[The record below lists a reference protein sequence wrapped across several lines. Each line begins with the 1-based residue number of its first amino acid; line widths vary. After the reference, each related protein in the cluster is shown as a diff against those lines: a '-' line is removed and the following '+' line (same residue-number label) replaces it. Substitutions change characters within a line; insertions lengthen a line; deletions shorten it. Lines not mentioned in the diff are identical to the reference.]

1 MFTGKRLYQ
10 SLFLLLFSIKNIW
23 FCYLL
28 HSFSTHSF
36 YYTRV
41 FIQTM
46 SSFLYIFI
54 SHNTLTRDSKT
65 ALKWKLAISDRNND
79 YFYTNWLKEVFLTGF
94 KQANDVYLQ
103 HALLCEIFRK
113 TFCEIFHMQNIV
125 QNTVSLGTFL
135 TGFMRII
142 NVESNIGSRI
152 GFKYGTP
159 GMGIQHPKQEVIT
172 A

>member
-1 MFTGKRLYQ
+1 M
-10 SLFLLLFSIKNIW
+10 
-23 FCYLL
+23 
-28 HSFSTHSF
+28 
-36 YYTRV
+36 
-41 FIQTM
+41 
-46 SSFLYIFI
+46 
-54 SHNTLTRDSKT
+54 
-65 ALKWKLAISDRNND
+65 
-79 YFYTNWLKEVFLTGF
+79 FLTGF

-113 TFCEIFHMQNIV
+113 IFYEIFHMQNIV

-152 GFKYGTP
+152 SFKYGTP

>member
-1 MFTGKRLYQ
+1 M
-10 SLFLLLFSIKNIW
+10 
-23 FCYLL
+23 
-28 HSFSTHSF
+28 
-36 YYTRV
+36 
-41 FIQTM
+41 
-46 SSFLYIFI
+46 
-54 SHNTLTRDSKT
+54 
-65 ALKWKLAISDRNND
+65 
-79 YFYTNWLKEVFLTGF
+79 FLTGF

-103 HALLCEIFRK
+103 HALLCDIEILKYF
-113 TFCEIFHMQNIV
+113 EIFHMQNIV